1 MAKVLITDKINDL
14 AVKIVQRVAE
24 VDNLPTMDEDKLCEI
39 IGEYD
44 ALLVR
49 SQTKVTAKIIE
60 AGKNLKIIG
69 RAGVGVDNMIRLLI
83 ERNLIKE
90 VGRKDAPGRPTQFG
104 TTKEF
109 LKLFRLNSIAELP
122 KLDENEEERF
132 ELAR

>member
-14 AVKIVQRVAE
+14 AVKIVQRIAD

-60 AGKNLKIIG
+60 AAKNLKIIG
-69 RAGVGVDNMIRLLI
+69 RAGVGVDNIDINAATEKVLL
-83 ERNLIKE
+83 L
-90 VGRKDAPGRPTQFG
+90 
-104 TTKEF
+104 
-109 LKLFRLNSIAELP
+109 
-122 KLDENEEERF
+122 
-132 ELAR
+132 